1 MSLKNGQMFGSFR
14 SQVKNEH
21 FKIDYLKF
29 IQNSKLHKTRIQTI
43 ISVKFTFFFF
53 ILLNF

>member
-43 ISVKFTFFFF
+43 ISVKFTFFFSF
-53 ILLNF
+53 Y